1 MITYDEKKLEAAL
14 GHASTWLEI
23 LKKNK
28 SVSIPEN
35 SYLFKSIHQLLESA
49 MVENSSLNQIPPLQS
64 NIREQLSKLWDA
76 NIDLSVFVHTPFH
89 TDFGKHTVVGK
100 HVFINKDVFFTDLGG
115 IQIDDHVLIGPRC
128 SLITVNHSIDPN
140 KRRGLEL
147 KPIHI
152 KENAWLGANVTI
164 LPGVTVGKN
173 SIVGANSTVTKD
185 IPDNAVVVGT
195 PAKIIKFI

>member
-1 MITYDEKKLEAAL
+1 MNTFNEEKLESAL
-14 GHASTWLEI
+14 GNASTWLEI
-23 LKKNK
+23 LKINK
-28 SVSIPEN
+28 SISIPEN
-35 SYLFKSIHQLLESA
+35 SYLFERIHQLLESA

-76 NIDLSVFVHTPFH
+76 NIDPSVFVHTPFH

>member
-76 NIDLSVFVHTPFH
+76 NIDPSVFVHTPFH

>member
-1 MITYDEKKLEAAL
+1 MNTFDEKQLDAAL
-14 GHASTWLEI
+14 GDAATWLEI
-23 LKKNK
+23 LKEHKPI
-28 SVSIPEN
+28 SILEN
-35 SYLFKSIHQLLESA
+35 SCLYERIHQLLESA
-49 MVENSSLNQIPPLQS
+49 MIENISLNQVLPLQS
-64 NIREQLSKLWDA
+64 NIREQLSKLWNA
-76 NIDLSVFVHTPFH
+76 RIDPSVFVHTPFH

-115 IQIDDHVLIGPRC
+115 IQIDDNVLIGPRC
-128 SLITVNHSIDPN
+128 TLITVNHSIAPN

-164 LPGVTVGKN
+164 LPGVTIGKN
-173 SIVGANSTVTKD
+173 SVVGANSTVTKD
-185 IPDNAVVVGT
+185 IPDNAVAVGT